1 MKVLGITGG
10 VGCGKSEVLNYLKEA
25 FHAYVC
31 QMDEVAKLEQK
42 SGTRC
47 FQKILECFGKETIR
61 ADGELDREKL
71 GRIVFADREKLDE
84 LNRIV
89 HPEVMRKVREEIIRK
104 KKEGTE
110 LFVVESALLPEV
122 GYELCDELWYIY
134 TDESVRRERL
144 KKSRGYTDEKITDM
158 ILSQTDESGFRK
170 VCAAVID
177 NSGTFENTKR
187 QIGEQLKL

>member
-10 VGCGKSEVLNYLKEA
+10 VGCGKSEVLHYLQKV

-31 QMDEVAKLEQK
+31 QMDEVAKHEQK
-42 SGTRC
+42 SGTSC
-47 FQKILECFGKETIR
+47 FKKILECFGKDLIK
-61 ADGELDREKL
+61 ADGEIDREKL

-89 HPEVMRKVREEIIRK
+89 HPEVMRRVREEIARK
-104 KKEGTE
+104 KEEGTE
-110 LFVVESALLPEV
+110 LFVVESALLPDI

-158 ILSQTDESGFRK
+158 MLSQADESGFRK
-170 VCAAVID
+170 ACTVIID

-187 QIGEQLKL
+187 QIGEKLKL